1 MSLSETCALHNTEI
15 KAVQQQTKIFSF
27 IQHNLQPANLYFAF
41 VRANYYLLFFEN
53 RYNIRNF
60 VINKRS
66 MVEKR
71 YEEYLIMKR
80 SVEELISEHEKLRLE
95 VADLK
100 QALESA
106 REGLKEK
113 NEEYLQINE
122 ELKESNTTLQSN
134 MVEIEKILVLV
145 L

>member
-1 MSLSETCALHNTEI
+1 
-15 KAVQQQTKIFSF
+15 
-27 IQHNLQPANLYFAF
+27 
-41 VRANYYLLFFEN
+41 
-53 RYNIRNF
+53 
-60 VINKRS
+60 

-95 VADLK
+95 VADIK

-113 NEEYLQINE
+113 NEEVK
-122 ELKESNTTLQSN
+122 ELKTRYERVKFSGAILGNSEDAETAKRRVNEL
-134 MVEIEKILVLV
+134 VREIDKCIALLDR
-145 L
+145 